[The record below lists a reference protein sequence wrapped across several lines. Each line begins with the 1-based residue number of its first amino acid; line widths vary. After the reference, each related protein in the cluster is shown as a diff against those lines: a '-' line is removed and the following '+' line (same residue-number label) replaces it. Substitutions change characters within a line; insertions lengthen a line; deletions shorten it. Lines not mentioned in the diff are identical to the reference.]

1 MTETTHGS
9 GDAIAD
15 GIAARKGNAEVS
27 EPEYAAA
34 GIHDIEQL
42 AADARRVLSTDAP
55 RVLIG
60 IDGPGASG
68 KSTLATLLA
77 TALGGAEVV
86 HGDDFYRPSATR
98 PDGDAAAGGQF
109 DLDRLLHQVVAPAAA
124 GKEITYQLYDWDRD
138 ELGAWVTVPAGSPL
152 IVEGVYTTELRLR
165 DSYTYRIFCL
175 ADRDVRLDRGLA
187 RDGESARSQWV
198 DEWMPAEDRYVAQ
211 QRPDLAADIV
221 LIGNGADVDHPVFH
235 RRRGGQ

>member
-9 GDAIAD
+9 AGGIAD
-15 GIAARKGNAEVS
+15 GTAAREGHAEVS

-34 GIHDIEQL
+34 GVHDIEQL
-42 AADARRVLSTDAP
+42 AAAVRRASSSDAP

-98 PDGDAAAGGQF
+98 PDGDAEVGGQF
-109 DLDRLLHQVVAPAAA
+109 DLERLLHQVVAPAAA
-124 GKEITYQLYDWDRD
+124 GKEVTYQIYDWDRD
-138 ELGAWVTVPAGSPL
+138 ELGPWVSVPEGSPL

-165 DSYTYRIFCL
+165 DHYTYRIFCL
-175 ADRDVRLDRGLA
+175 ADRDVRLNRGLA

-198 DEWMPAEDRYVAQ
+198 DEWMPAEDRYVAR
-211 QRPDLAADIV
+211 QRPDLVADIV

-235 RRRGGQ
+235 RRRGRD